1 MIEETLKR
9 LRRLLGDDISVHIS
23 VTEQG
28 IIIKELVTA
37 FGAADDGSLSGD
49 DDAADP
55 LPEVTIKER
64 ATYFG

>member
-1 MIEETLKR
+1 MIEDTLKR

-28 IIIKELVTA
+28 IIIRELVTA
-37 FGAADDGSLSGD
+37 FGAADDGLSVD

-55 LPEVTIKER
+55 VPEVTIKER